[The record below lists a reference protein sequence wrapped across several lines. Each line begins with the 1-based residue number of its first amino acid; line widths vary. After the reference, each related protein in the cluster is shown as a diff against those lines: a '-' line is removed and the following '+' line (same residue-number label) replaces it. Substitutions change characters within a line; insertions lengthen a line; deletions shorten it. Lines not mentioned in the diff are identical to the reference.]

1 MIEQR
6 LSHYRILKKLGAG
19 GMGEVY
25 LAEDERLGRKVALKI
40 LPEAYMQ
47 DELRVRRFE
56 QEARSA
62 SGLNHPGILTIFD
75 IGRTADTHFIATEFI
90 EGETLRDAIAG
101 RKLTL
106 SDALEIAIQTAS
118 ALAAAHNAGII
129 HRDIKPENIMLR
141 PDGYIKVLD
150 FGLAKLTETDTAERN
165 ENLVN
170 TRSMF
175 QTQPGLVIGTV
186 AYMSPEQA
194 RGQKLD
200 GRTDLFS
207 LGVVLYELITGERP
221 FAGPT
226 TSDTIAALLTSLPP
240 RPSERIP
247 GIPAE
252 LEEVIYKLLAK
263 NRDERYQYG
272 HEVITALKRIKSRL
286 EYSLEHGVPA
296 TSSDPAAHLETAYF
310 EGPAGSAGLD
320 TVLMPASGQQVSY
333 ETSAIPSAADP
344 VQTVVT
350 PMPQPQPLPQAEPR
364 KKRKLLLPALA
375 VLLLG
380 LTAAGALFYA
390 RYQQQAA
397 RIDTI
402 AVLPFVNV
410 TGDPDAEY
418 LCEGI
423 TEGIINSLSQWDD
436 LSISARNSVFRYKGQ
451 QIDERAVG
459 RDLDVEAVLL
469 GRIERRGNTLTI
481 NAELVNTRNG
491 RQIWGERFNKKLS
504 DLLTIQDEIARSIT
518 GKLEF
523 RLSDAA
529 AQSLAKSMP
538 NSSEAYDLFLKG
550 RYHWNLGSREDRQ
563 RADEYFEAAFAKD
576 PSYSLAAAGCAACHA
591 LNSDGL
597 PPRKGMQKAK
607 AVALVALGKNS
618 DLPDAHLTLAQVYLR
633 YDWNLTEAE
642 REFKRA
648 IELAPKNATSRVR
661 YAEFLAL
668 LGKTAEANAELQ
680 AARKLDPKSLPV
692 NQTFGTVSYYARDY
706 NDAVDHLRQTLLLND
721 NYGPAHSSLG
731 LVLEQKGQPQDA
743 ILEFI
748 RAKQLGREA
757 PERVNALKTA
767 YSKGQEEFWR
777 VYLAQLT
784 AESKERYVP
793 STAIAAVLLRIGE
806 QNKALAALEAA
817 VAERDGGLMELH
829 VEPAFDPLRKHPRF
843 QQVLARVGLAN

>member
-1 MIEQR
+1 MIEQS
-6 LSHYRILKKLGAG
+6 LSHYRIIKKLGAG

-25 LAEDERLGRKVALKI
+25 LAEDERLRRKVALKI
-40 LPEAYMQ
+40 LPETFMQ

-56 QEARSA
+56 NEARSA
-62 SGLNHPGILTIFD
+62 SGLNHPSILTIFD
-75 IGRTADTHFIATEFI
+75 IGRTEDTHFIATEFI
-90 EGETLRDAIAG
+90 EGQTLRDAIAG
-101 RKLTL
+101 RKLSL

-118 ALAAAHNAGII
+118 ALGAAHNAGII

-150 FGLAKLTETDTAERN
+150 FGLAKLTETDTADLDEAM
-165 ENLVN
+165 VN
-170 TRSMF
+170 TRSML

-207 LGVVLYELITGERP
+207 LGVVLYEMITGERP

-226 TSDTIAALLTSLPP
+226 TSDIIAALLTSIPP

-247 GIPAE
+247 GIPIE

-263 NRDERYQYG
+263 NREERFQYG
-272 HEVITALKRIKSRL
+272 YEVITALKRIKSRL
-286 EYSLEHGVPA
+286 EYSLDQGIPVI
-296 TSSDPAAHLETAYF
+296 SSDPAVHLETTYV
-310 EGPAGSAGLD
+310 EGLIGSAGLD
-320 TVLMPASGQQVSY
+320 TVVTPASGEHFSY
-333 ETSAIPSAADP
+333 ETSAIPSVAEP
-344 VQTVVT
+344 VQTIVT
-350 PMPQPQPLPQAEPR
+350 PMPQPQAEPK

-380 LTAAGALFYA
+380 LAAAGAFFYT

-402 AVLPFVNV
+402 AVMPFVNV
-410 TGDPDAEY
+410 TGDADAEY
-418 LCEGI
+418 LSEGI

-469 GRIERRGNTLTI
+469 GRIERRGNNLTI

-504 DLLTIQDEIARSIT
+504 DLLTIQDEISRSIT

-529 AQSLAKSMP
+529 AASLAKSMP
-538 NSSEAYDLFLKG
+538 NSPEAYDLFLKG
-550 RYHWNLGSREDRQ
+550 RYHWNRGTQEDRQ
-563 RADEYFEAAFAKD
+563 KADEFFEAAFAKD

-607 AVALVALGKNS
+607 DVALIALGKNS

-633 YDWNLTEAE
+633 YDWNLSEAE

-648 IELAPKNATSRVR
+648 IELAPKNATPRLR

-668 LGKTAEANAELQ
+668 QGKTAEANAELQ
-680 AARKLDPKSLPV
+680 TARKLDPKSLPV

-748 RAKQLGREA
+748 RAQQLGRGA
-757 PERVNALKTA
+757 PEHVNALKTA
-767 YSKGQEEFWR
+767 YSKGRESFWR
-777 VYLAQLT
+777 EYLSQLT

-806 QNKALAALEAA
+806 QNKALAALETA
-817 VAERDGGLMELH
+817 VAERDGGLMELQ
-829 VEPAFDPLRKHPRF
+829 VEPVFDPLRKHPRF